1 MSTLD
6 ETRAAAEPVEKPRL
20 LKKPAPA
27 TAPVDHESTDRNPPQ
42 PSVPLWDGT
51 PIKRSLRPRSAKAL

>member
-1 MSTLD
+1 MSTLN
-6 ETRAAAEPVEKPRL
+6 ESRAAAEPVENSRL
-20 LKKPAPA
+20 LKRPAPA
-27 TAPVDHESTDRNPPQ
+27 AVPVDDESADRHPPQ